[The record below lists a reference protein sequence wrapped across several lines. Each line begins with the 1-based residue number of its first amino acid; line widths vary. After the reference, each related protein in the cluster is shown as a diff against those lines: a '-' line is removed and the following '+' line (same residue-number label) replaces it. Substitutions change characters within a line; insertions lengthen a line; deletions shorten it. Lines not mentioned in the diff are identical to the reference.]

1 MASILISG
9 VSPRI
14 IKCNLPCSSP
24 CRPPLNPVLLDLP
37 LRPFKQS
44 HPHICKNFRSLS
56 KFPTIA
62 CHSSSPTSSSSTE
75 NNNIIGDNVSKQQIL
90 EADAPWIYK
99 CLPEQLKPYARL
111 GRFHIKAIW
120 LGWFDFPILWSIP
133 LAADPGHLPDLKLLV
148 LFLCVHNISKI
159 YVNTINDLV
168 DRDFDKQV
176 ERSKHRPF
184 ASGDL
189 TPFQGL
195 CFLGFQL
202 VLFLG
207 AGILLKLDKLSWTLW
222 TIALLFFFIY
232 PFMKRITYWPQAF
245 LGLAMGWETLLGWQA
260 VKGSLDLA
268 ILSPLFASTV
278 FWVLLADTIYA
289 HQDKK
294 DDLKVGVKSTAL
306 LFGDSTKMWLT
317 GFSIASIGCL
327 ALCGFNANIGWP
339 YYAFLAAASGQLAW
353 QIGTVDLSSPADC
366 NSNVYRQLAASSAVY
381 KGS

>member
-14 IKCNLPCSSP
+14 IKCNLPCSTP
-24 CRPPLNPVLLDLP
+24 CHPPLNPVLLDLP

-44 HPHICKNFRSLS
+44 HPHICKNLRSLS
-56 KFPTIA
+56 KFPAIA
-62 CHSSSPTSSSSTE
+62 CHSSSSTSSSSTE
-75 NNNIIGDNVSKQQIL
+75 NNIIIGDNVSKQKIL

-99 CLPEQLKPYARL
+99 CLPEQLKPYVR
-111 GRFHIKAIW
+111 RFHIKAN
-120 LGWFDFPILWSIP
+120 WSIP
-133 LAADPGHLPDLKLLV
+133 LAADPGHLPDLKL
-148 LFLCVHNISKI
+148 FDI
-159 YVNTINDLV
+159 INNV
-168 DRDFDKQV
+168 FGHIMQV
-176 ERSKHRPF
+176 ERSKNRPF
-184 ASGDL
+184 ASGEL

-202 VLFLG
+202 LLFLG

-222 TIALLFFFIY
+222 TIALLFFLIY

-289 HQDKK
+289 HHDKK

-306 LFGDSTKMWLT
+306 LFGDSNKMWLT
-317 GFSIASIGCL
+317 GFSIASIGCF
-327 ALCGFNANIGWP
+327 ALCDFNAHIAGWP
-339 YYAFLAAASGQLAW
+339 YYAYLAAASGQLAW

-366 NSNVYRQLAASSAVY
+366 NSKFVSNIWFVALISAGIVAG
-381 KGS
+381 KLLI

>member
-1 MASILISG
+1 MKENMASILISG

-14 IKCNLPCSSP
+14 IKCNLPCSSS
-24 CRPPLNPVLLDLP
+24 CRSPLNPVLLDLP

-56 KFPTIA
+56 QFPTIA
-62 CHSSSPTSSSSTE
+62 CHSSSPTSSSSSE
-75 NNNIIGDNVSKQQIL
+75 NNIIIGDNVSKQEIM
-90 EADAPWIYK
+90 ESDAPWIYK

-111 GRFHIKAIW
+111 ARFHMKAV
-120 LGWFDFPILWSIP
+120 WSIP
-133 LAADPGHLPDLKLLV
+133 LAADPGHLPDLKLLA
-148 LFLCVHNISKI
+148 LFLCVQFALKI
-159 YVNTINDLV
+159 YVHTINDFV
-168 DRDFDKQV
+168 DQDFDKQV

-184 ASGDL
+184 ASGEL

-195 CFLGFQL
+195 CFIGFQL
-202 VLFLG
+202 LCFLG

-222 TIALLFFFIY
+222 GTTLLLFFIY
-232 PFMKRITYWPQAF
+232 PFMKRITYW
-245 LGLAMGWETLLGWQA
+245 TLVGWQA

-268 ILSPLFASTV
+268 ILLPIFASTA
-278 FWVLLADTIYA
+278 FWVLVADTIYA

-327 ALCGFNANIGWP
+327 ALCGFNAIIAGWP

-366 NSNVYRQLAASSAVY
+366 NSKYITFEHII
-381 KGS
+381 